1 MEKAHLEI
9 ESAATQLELLMHPQ
23 ANTAVLPAAH
33 QDQIVEEEYAQ
44 AV

>member
-9 ESAATQLELLMHPQ
+9 ESAATQLELLIRPQ
-23 ANTAVLPAAH
+23 ARKVVFPAA
-33 QDQIVEEEYAQ
+33 QTSQMVEEEYAQ